1 MKQYQIT
8 DFLEKGIEQGLQSL
22 GLSLHHDRELAK
34 SVLQLSDYFVNNPDG
49 ETPWQEKWAQA
60 AYLCYYLPLNFL
72 RVRRVLW
79 QIEQQKFFSGLDHGY
94 DFGAG
99 LGTATLALRHIFKGP
114 MTLIEKSEAATR
126 IADKAFAELRPH
138 QWLKSLQQISEPHKS
153 FVIFS
158 YSLTELSSIP
168 EWALKSEGLILIEP
182 STEQDGR
189 RLLEWRQDLLD
200 KGYQILAP
208 CTHSQS
214 CPLLTHSKHD
224 WCHDRLHLA
233 LPEWMQKIEQ
243 HLPMKNR
250 TVTVSYLVARKKP
263 LAPVTPGL
271 TRVVG
276 DLLKEKGKDRQLI
289 CQDSERKYL
298 TWMHKHGEH
307 PEYRRG
313 DMLDLSANSLKVVAN
328 ELRVEPGS
336 SPLLVKSDD

>member
-1 MKQYQIT
+1 
-8 DFLEKGIEQGLQSL
+8 
-22 GLSLHHDRELAK
+22 
-34 SVLQLSDYFVNNPDG
+34 
-49 ETPWQEKWAQA
+49 
-60 AYLCYYLPLNFL
+60 
-72 RVRRVLW
+72 VLW
-79 QIEQQKFFSGLDHGY
+79 QIEQQNFFSGLDHGY

-99 LGTATLALRHIFKGP
+99 LGTATLALRQAFKGS
-114 MTLIEKSEAATR
+114 MTLIEKSDAATR
-126 IADKAFAELRPH
+126 IADKFFPDLKPH
-138 QWLKSLQQISEPHKS
+138 QWSRTLQQISDPQKS
-153 FVIFS
+153 FVVFS
-158 YSLTELSSIP
+158 YSLTELSAIP

-189 RLLEWRQDLLD
+189 RLLQWRQDLLN

-208 CTHSQS
+208 CTHNQS

-233 LPEWMQKIEQ
+233 LPGWMQNIEQ

-263 LAPVTPGL
+263 LLQVSPGL

-313 DMLDLSANSLKVVAN
+313 DMLDLSTSHLKVVAN

-336 SPLLVKSDD
+336 LLNLIRSDD